1 MGQADSSSSQLQP
14 NAASSALQQLAD
26 WQAQHRDHM
35 RADVMQVMEES
46 SDDESTLAEG
56 SQVNM
61 TANAS
66 SFGTLDFGD
75 QPIHSKSSMH
85 QDAKSQQQAEPARA
99 EKHRGLVS
107 FIKGAL
113 RRR

>member
-1 MGQADSSSSQLQP
+1 MDQADSSSSQLQP
-14 NAASSALQQLAD
+14 NAASSALQQLAG

-66 SFGTLDFGD
+66 SFGTLGFWRAASSFKEHYASGVKE
-75 QPIHSKSSMH
+75 PTASSASK
-85 QDAKSQQQAEPARA
+85 
-99 EKHRGLVS
+99 G
-107 FIKGAL
+107 
-113 RRR
+113 